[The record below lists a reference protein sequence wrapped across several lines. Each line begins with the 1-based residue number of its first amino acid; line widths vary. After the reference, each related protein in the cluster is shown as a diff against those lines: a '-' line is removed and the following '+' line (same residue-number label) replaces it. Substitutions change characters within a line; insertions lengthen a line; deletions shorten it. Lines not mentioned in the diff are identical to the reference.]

1 MNTVALSPRRSSRWP
16 WVMGLLLVL
25 FLGAMALTWTA
36 LSAVD
41 TAPFSV
47 VIDGERV
54 FDDVDLS
61 TLHPGHLLTLAAV
74 LALALLALLVVVPTA
89 MLIVLVCVL
98 VGVLAVVGLPLLV
111 VAVVLGVLLSPLW
124 LAVWLLFKLLA

>member
-1 MNTVALSPRRSSRWP
+1 MNAIALSPRKSGRWP
-16 WVMGLLLVL
+16 WVLGALLVL
-25 FLGAMALTWTA
+25 FLGAMVLSWTA

-54 FDDVDLS
+54 FEDVDLS
-61 TLHPGHLLTLAAV
+61 ALHPGHLLTLAAV
-74 LALALLALLVVVPTA
+74 LALALLSLMVVVPVA
-89 MLIVLVCVL
+89 MLTVLACVV

-111 VAVVLGVLLSPLW
+111 VAVVLAVLLSPLW

>member
-1 MNTVALSPRRSSRWP
+1 MNTVALSSRRSSRWP
-16 WVMGLLLVL
+16 WLMGLLLVL
-25 FLGAMALTWTA
+25 FLGAMALAWTA

-54 FDDVDLS
+54 FEDVDLS
-61 TLHPGHLLTLAAV
+61 ALHPGHLLTLAAV
-74 LALALLALLVVVPTA
+74 LALALLSLMVVVPVA
-89 MLIVLVCVL
+89 MLTVLACVA

-111 VAVVLGVLLSPLW
+111 AALVVALLLSPLW
-124 LAVWLLFKLLA
+124 LAVWLLLKLLA

>member
-1 MNTVALSPRRSSRWP
+1 MNTVALSPRRPSRWP

-61 TLHPGHLLTLAAV
+61 ALHPGHLLTLAAV

-98 VGVLAVVGLPLLV
+98 VGVLAVVGLPLLM